1 VSEQDAPTRCTCIDL
16 VSVTERCALASGRWL
31 GRGDSDGALEA
42 GAGAL
47 REGLELLNFRGRIR
61 FGIDGY
67 FPVGEQLG
75 AGGEGGDLDLAIGP
89 VQEGIVARGQSGAI
103 SVIAAT
109 QPDGLHV
116 LPDMYMKKIAVGPL
130 ARGRIDVQAPVVST
144 IEAIADAFGRKPRD
158 VTAIVLNRPRHDD
171 LIEEIRSTGA
181 RIKLIQDGDVM
192 AAMSSAIRGTNDH
205 LAIGIGSSAEGVIGA
220 AAMRCLGGELQ
231 GQLWP
236 VSRTQ
241 IRHAAELGIED
252 ISRVFHSDDLVRGH
266 AIVVATGV
274 SGTDMLRGVRYVAD
288 GARTHSIVMCSRC
301 NRVRFI
307 DTTHQFARDR
317 PLEVRL

>member
-1 VSEQDAPTRCTCIDL
+1 MCTDL
-16 VSVTERCALASGRWL
+16 VAATERSALESGRCL
-31 GRGDSDGALEA
+31 GRGDPEGALEA
-42 GAGAL
+42 GAAAL
-47 REGLELLNFRGRIR
+47 REGLDALAFRGHIR

-67 FPVGEQLG
+67 FPVDDVVGR
-75 AGGEGGDLDLAIGP
+75 GGEGGDLDLAIGP
-89 VQEGIVARGQSGAI
+89 VQEAIVARGQSGAI
-103 SVIAAT
+103 SVLAAT
-109 QPDGLHV
+109 EPGALRV

-130 ARGRIDVQAPVVST
+130 ARGCIDVTAPVVST
-144 IEAIADAFGRKPRD
+144 IEAIADAFGRRTND

-205 LAIGIGSSAEGVIGA
+205 LAIGIGSSAESVISA

-241 IRHAAELGIED
+241 IRNAAELGIED
-252 ISRVFHSDDLVRGH
+252 VSRVFRSDELVRAD

-274 SGTDMLRGVRYVAD
+274 SGAELLRGVRYVGD
-288 GARTHSIVMCSRC
+288 GARTHSIVMCGRC
-301 NRVRFI
+301 NRVRFV
-307 DTTHQFARDR
+307 DTTHQLARDR
-317 PLEVRL
+317 PLEVRI